1 MCIDD
6 NYTRYLK
13 GLVLLS
19 IIVLVFGL
27 TTSCALVNSMFT
39 AKPSQP
45 ILLFPAN
52 DSDNIS
58 IFPSLSWNSSRADRF
73 YIYIGTSSELTY
85 QNLVAERNDFT
96 YESLRLDLNTTYYWK
111 IEASNDGGTVSS
123 EVFSFKTTGDETLFY
138 PTQPLAP
145 TASITRTASGYQG
158 VFSWYSDL
166 AESYDIYFG
175 TVDIPELY
183 VSGFSENTIMIVDLL
198 PKTVY
203 FWKVI
208 AKNTFGESA
217 GAIWQCETGELPPSV
232 PIAVFPEQNTNDTSL
247 QVNITWTESIC
258 PLCSTIGYELWFS
271 EYANFLVTER
281 YSGLTQPTYWKTSL
295 GSLTDYYWKVIA
307 YSEYGSAESEIY
319 RFSTKQV
326 NGTELPESPYAPQP
340 LSGSENIK
348 TDITL
353 SWNGGQTDTYSVYL
367 GLTEGTLTLIEQDIT
382 SPVYP
387 ITGLQRE
394 TLYYWKIIANNA
406 SGSSE
411 SPIWHFTTEK
421 NDTTAPSVVSM
432 SLSMPYNPD
441 QKVALG
447 GVTKLKAAIK
457 VEDDVKL
464 CSAVVRMYANK
475 AGDSSWHLLGTK
487 NVNLLSFLISAQW
500 NNEFQIDTSTSGFF
514 NSSGYFFIQVTV
526 TVEDQ
531 SGNSSAEVASDTY
544 VVQVVKDSGLIPEI
558 EGMWTG
564 SFTISYIIYV
574 SDSLQLNVV
583 KTGENAFSITVSYKD
598 KNYVGTGNI
607 DANGDLR
614 ITTRVEGV
622 DVILIG
628 SFDSE
633 DSVAGSVFVLREDQ
647 TLTQIGVWNANKT

>member
-1 MCIDD
+1 MCRDD
-6 NYTRYLK
+6 NNKGFLK
-13 GLVLLS
+13 GLVLLP
-19 IIVLVFGL
+19 IVALVLGL

-39 AKPSQP
+39 AKPSLP

-52 DSDNIS
+52 DCENIS
-58 IFPSLSWNSSRADRF
+58 VFPTFSWNSSRADRF
-73 YIYIGTSSELTY
+73 YIYIGTSPELTY
-85 QNLVAERNDFT
+85 RNLVAERTDFT
-96 YESLRLDLNTTYYWK
+96 YESLRLDLGTKYYWK

-123 EVFSFKTTGDETLFY
+123 EVFSFTTTGDETLFY
-138 PTQPLAP
+138 PTQPSNSAV
-145 TASITRTASGYQG
+145 SMTRTTIGYRG
-158 VFSWYSDL
+158 VFSWDSNL

-175 TVDIPELY
+175 TVDTPELY
-183 VSGFSENTIMIVDLL
+183 VSGFSENTIVLVDLI
-198 PKTVY
+198 PKTLY
-203 FWKVI
+203 YWKVV
-208 AKNTFGESA
+208 AKNVFGETQSPV
-217 GAIWQCETGELPPSV
+217 WRCETGELPPSV
-232 PIAVFPEQNTNDTSL
+232 PLAIFPEQNTGDISL
-247 QVNITWTESIC
+247 QVNIAWTESIC
-258 PLCSTIGYELWFS
+258 PLGSATGYELWFS
-271 EYANFLVTER
+271 EYANFLITER
-281 YSGLTQPTYWKTSL
+281 YSGLTQPTYCKTSL
-295 GSLTDYYWKVIA
+295 APLTDYYWKVIA
-307 YSEYGSAESEIY
+307 YSEYGSVESEKY
-319 RFSTKQV
+319 RFSTRQV
-326 NGTELPESPYAPQP
+326 TGAELPETPYAPQP

-367 GLTEGTLTLIEQDIT
+367 GLTESTLALIEQDIT
-382 SPVYP
+382 SPIYP

-421 NDTTAPSVVSM
+421 NDITAPSVVSM

-441 QKVALG
+441 QKVTLG
-447 GVTKLKAAIK
+447 GVTKLKAAIN

-487 NVNLLSFLISAQW
+487 NVNLQSFLISAQW

-514 NSSGYFFIQVTV
+514 NSSDCFFIQVTV

-531 SGNSSAEVASDTY
+531 SGNTSAEVASDTY
-544 VVQVVKDSGLIPEI
+544 VVQVVKDSGSIPEI
-558 EGMWTG
+558 EGMWNG

-583 KTGENAFSITVSYKD
+583 KTDENTFSITVSYKD
-598 KNYVGTGNI
+598 KNYTGTGKI
-607 DANGDLR
+607 DTNGDLR

-622 DVILIG
+622 SVILIG
-628 SFDSE
+628 SFNSE

-647 TLTQIGVWNANKT
+647 TLTQIGVWNANKI